1 MTDARAATALLLVS
15 AAVGVAA
22 TQPVL
27 ASAVHGAKERED
39 VYPLPPPAQ
48 LHVATLGWDATTVDL
63 LWAQLL
69 VEYGSHFQEH
79 RDMTVIPN
87 YVDAIVELEPK
98 YKPLY
103 RYVDTMLAYRP
114 LLGTESDVRLARAYL
129 ERGRAELPD
138 DPRVCLQYGEFLAFI
153 APSFLKDPA
162 ESERWRHDGAEAL
175 GQAVLLG
182 ADAERALT
190 AATVLSRT
198 GGTEEAVDYLKRAY
212 AFTEHPSM
220 RAVHDAI
227 GKRLAEL
234 QASQL
239 VEEADRTSQEI
250 TGRWQRELPFLDRD
264 QYLLLG
270 PLSDPAR
277 CAGFDAAGDQ
287 ACARDWD
294 DVTAAKP
301 PSP

>member
-1 MTDARAATALLLVS
+1 VNDARAATALLLIS

-27 ASAVHGAKERED
+27 ADAAHGAKERED

-48 LHVATLGWDATTVDL
+48 LHVATLGWDATAVDL
-63 LWAQLL
+63 LWADML
-69 VEYGSHFQEH
+69 VEYGAHWQQH
-79 RDMTVIPN
+79 REMTVIPN
-87 YVDAIVELEPK
+87 YVDAILELEPK
-98 YKPLY
+98 YRPVY
-103 RYVDTMLAYRP
+103 RYVDTLLAYRP
-114 LLGTESDVRLARAYL
+114 LQGTEDDARRARAYL

-138 DPRVCLQYGEFLAFI
+138 DPRVCLQYGEFVAFI

-162 ESERWRHDGAEAL
+162 ESDRWRHDGAEAL
-175 GQAVLLG
+175 AQAVLLG

-198 GGTEEAVDYLKRAY
+198 GGTQEAVDYLRRAY

-234 QASQL
+234 QSSQL
-239 VEEADRTSQEI
+239 IEEADRTSQEI
-250 TGRWQRELPFLDRD
+250 DGRWQRELPFLDRD
-264 QYLLLG
+264 QYLLVG
-270 PLSDPAR
+270 PLMDPAR
-277 CAGFDAAGDQ
+277 CAGFDAARDP

-294 DVTAAKP
+294 DVTRQR
-301 PSP
+301 